1 MKLTGKLKEKI
12 EKATSRE
19 EALDIFEEAGLILT
33 DDELSRLSG
42 GEIEK
47 IGEIQQATELILKG

>member
-42 GEIEK
+42 GEIEE
-47 IGEIQQATELILKG
+47 IGELQQATELILKG